1 MLIRLGHSP
10 DADDAFMFYALSEGL
25 VETGPYRFEHVLRD
39 IQTLNVL
46 ALQGVLEVSAI
57 SIAAYPAVQHRYA
70 LLNMG
75 ASMGD
80 GYGPVVVASE
90 PLEPDDLR
98 DRLIAVPGKM
108 TTAFLTLNLFLGK
121 DSFRYVEVP
130 FDQIADVVRQGRAA
144 AGVLIHEGQITFADL
159 GLHKVIDLG
168 QWWRRRTG
176 LPLPLGGNVIR
187 RDLPAE
193 VARDLAGLIR
203 QSIRY
208 AMEHRDEAMAYA
220 SRFARGLSAEVLG
233 RFVDMYVNRWTLDY
247 GEQGKAA
254 VRRLLQEASQAGLV
268 PPIEQ
273 VEFVDRD

>member
-25 VETGPYRFEHVLRD
+25 IETGPYRFEHVLRD

-121 DSFRYVEVP
+121 DSFRYVEVL

-220 SRFARGLSAEVLG
+220 SRFARGLSAEVLR

-247 GEQGKAA
+247 GEQGRAA